1 MASRAHAI
9 DYSLQGN
16 VPRQR
21 RPLRFQTNDPVVIP
35 RSRDWEIGGGLIAAA
50 LAATALVA
58 GATYAV
64 YYTAPPTLAQTPTT
78 SIERD
83 YEPNPDWSRANALTA
98 LSGPAT
104 AAPDAPHLM
113 SEPLVTPEMTSSSLS
128 DVSSRSEVVIEDS
141 APGAQDTFPQPSE
154 NQPTTTP
161 AAPYPNPTTTPPEAL
176 SPASGTAD
184 PENPYR

>member
-1 MASRAHAI
+1 MASRAQAI
-9 DYSLQGN
+9 DYSFQGRA
-16 VPRQR
+16 PRPR
-21 RPLRFQTNDPVVIP
+21 RPLRFQTSDPVVIP
-35 RSRDWEIGGGLIAAA
+35 RSRDWEISGGLIAAA

-64 YYTAPPTLAQTPTT
+64 YYTAPPALAETPAL
-78 SIERD
+78 SLERD
-83 YEPNPDWSRANALTA
+83 YEPNHDFARASAITA
-98 LSGPAT
+98 LSGPAV

-113 SEPLVTPEMTSSSLS
+113 SEPLITPETSS
-128 DVSSRSEVVIEDS
+128 DVPNRSEVMIDDS
-141 APGAQDTFPQPSE
+141 APGIQETLPQPVE

-176 SPASGTAD
+176 APTPDPAD